1 MDARRGYRSR
11 TALCTR
17 IHSLHAQRRRERERG
32 SVEAGRRGGGGCRRR
47 GSREERVR
55 ALGRRRCTF
64 PSSLPVQLYLHGVT
78 CPINRE
84 EQRWYSPVDGL
95 RIRCRLSLPLLFP
108 MLLLH
113 VPVVYARGEEVLCMY
128 IIYIYIYSFANYR
141 RAMPTQFNLN
151 FDARG
156 GCLAGG
162 SEIRNAH
169 AHPPLNRPKLMRVI
183 S

>member
-1 MDARRGYRSR
+1 MDARRGYRPR

-95 RIRCRLSLPLLFP
+95 RIRCRLSLLPPLSN
-108 MLLLH
+108 
-113 VPVVYARGEEVLCMY
+113 VTVTRARCVCARRRGVVYVY
-128 IIYIYIYSFANYR
+128 YIYIYI
-141 RAMPTQFNLN
+141 
-151 FDARG
+151 
-156 GCLAGG
+156 
-162 SEIRNAH
+162 
-169 AHPPLNRPKLMRVI
+169 
-183 S
+183 